1 MFARN
6 TTARILLLTLTLSAS
21 IANAGTLIPLSATA
35 GVRTDYNEPSNA
47 IAIISNIYKQA
58 SGSLSSADQKQHI
71 KTVIFAASNLE
82 TGATAEWTNP
92 DNGTAGRVRIVM
104 TKPVQGGYCRMLFTQ
119 VEKDNTIRDY
129 TEWACKTIDSKFW
142 TFSER

>member
-6 TTARILLLTLTLSAS
+6 TMARLLLSTLILSAS
-21 IANAGTLIPLSATA
+21 AAHAVTTVPLSATA
-35 GVRTDYNEPSNA
+35 GVRNDYIETSSIFALLTNV
-47 IAIISNIYKQA
+47 YKQA
-58 SGSLSSADQKQHI
+58 SGTLSSEDQKQHI

-82 TGATAEWTNP
+82 TGSVAEWTNP
-92 DNGTAGRVRIVM
+92 ANATAGRVKIVM

-119 VEKDNTIRDY
+119 VEKDNVIRDY
-129 TEWACKTIDSKFW
+129 TEWACKTMDSKFW

>member
-6 TTARILLLTLTLSAS
+6 TMARLLLSTLILSAS
-21 IANAGTLIPLSATA
+21 AAHAVTTVPLSATA
-35 GVRTDYNEPSNA
+35 GVRNDYIETSSIFALLTNV
-47 IAIISNIYKQA
+47 YKQA
-58 SGSLSSADQKQHI
+58 SGTLSSEDQKQHI

-82 TGATAEWTNP
+82 TGSVAEWTNP
-92 DNGTAGRVRIVM
+92 ANATAGRVKVVM

-119 VEKDNTIRDY
+119 VEKDNVIRDY
-129 TEWACKTIDSKFW
+129 TEWACKTMDSKFW

>member
-6 TTARILLLTLTLSAS
+6 TMVRLLLLTLILSAS
-21 IANAGTLIPLSATA
+21 AANAVTTVPLSATA
-35 GVRTDYNEPSNA
+35 GVRTDYTEPSSMFA
-47 IAIISNIYKQA
+47 ILTNVYKQA
-58 SGSLSSADQKQHI
+58 SGSLSSEDQKQHI
-71 KTVIFAASNLE
+71 KTVIFAASTLE
-82 TGATAEWTNP
+82 TGSVAEWTNP
-92 DNGTAGRVRIVM
+92 ANATAGRVKVVM

-119 VEKDNTIRDY
+119 VEKDNVIRDY

>member
-1 MFARN
+1 MFVRN
-6 TTARILLLTLTLSAS
+6 TMARLLLLTLILSAS
-21 IANAGTLIPLSATA
+21 AAHAVTTIPLSATA
-35 GVRTDYNEPSNA
+35 GVRTDYSEPNNF
-47 IAIISNIYKQA
+47 IAVLGNIYKQA
-58 SGSLSSADQKQHI
+58 SGSLSNADQKQHI

-82 TGATAEWTNP
+82 TGSVAEWTNP
-92 DNGTAGRVRIVM
+92 ENGTAGRVKVVM

-119 VEKDNTIRDY
+119 VEKDNTIKDY